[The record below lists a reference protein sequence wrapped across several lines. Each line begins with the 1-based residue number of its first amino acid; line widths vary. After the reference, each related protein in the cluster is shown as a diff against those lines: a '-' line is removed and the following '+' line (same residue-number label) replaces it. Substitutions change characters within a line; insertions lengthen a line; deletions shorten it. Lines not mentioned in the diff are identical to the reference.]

1 MICADILLVLDN
13 QRCAPRGSSWVEISG
28 LRIFSGT
35 ATGGTTLK
43 DLGYRAP
50 IRALLPTLPACREY
64 VASVSSSEL
73 CVITGPDPAQR
84 GLDSWFTGTHR
95 GPFIVFFKGWLL
107 VVALGGANGH
117 PTTLFFSQIGRVV
130 YLEFLPIP
138 YSLRVGLD
146 IG

>member
-50 IRALLPTLPACREY
+50 IRALLPTSPACREY
-64 VASVSSSEL
+64 VATLPSSEL
-73 CVITGPDPAQR
+73 CIVTDPGPVQR
-84 GLDSWFTGTHR
+84 GLYFLWSLFH
-95 GPFIVFFKGWLL
+95 
-107 VVALGGANGH
+107 GANAH
-117 PTTLFFSQIGRVV
+117 PHPFLFANRSSG
-130 YLEFLPIP
+130 LP
-138 YSLRVGLD
+138 YVSAVRSVSVFVEG
-146 IG
+146 

>member
-1 MICADILLVLDN
+1 MVSSYESTPSHNAPSIVRETLICADILLVLDN
-13 QRCAPRGSSWVEISG
+13 QRCAPRGSNWVEISG
-28 LRIFSGT
+28 LRIFSNT

-95 GPFIVFFKGWLL
+95 GPFIVFFKRS
-107 VVALGGANGH
+107 A
-117 PTTLFFSQIGRVV
+117 FCGR
-130 YLEFLPIP
+130 
-138 YSLRVGLD
+138 
-146 IG
+146 